1 MTNQLIKITN
11 DLFDVAARLKSVNE
25 NYVVYYNV
33 AKRRYEVYDGDS
45 FAFVVPYPELD
56 CRTVDYARKTAKQN
70 ADRLFEEIERNN
82 QAVARQSA
90 KDIISNTLNKFD
102 QRRFYESY

>member
-1 MTNQLIKITN
+1 MKNNLIKITN
-11 DLFDVAARLKSVNE
+11 DLFDVASRLKSVNE
-25 NYVVYYNV
+25 NYVAYYNA

-56 CRTVDYARKTAKQN
+56 CRAVDYARKTARQN

-90 KDIISNTLNKFD
+90 KDILSKTFNQFNPKEIL
-102 QRRFYESY
+102 